1 MLTKAAQKI
10 TDKMIVQDVII
21 EEDRE
26 LYEYGMV
33 QGVIMVINWLTAIL
47 IGAILNMVWQT
58 VAYLIMFTPV
68 RIYAGGFHAKT
79 QLQCYFITSLFQF
92 GIMAGIKYLPFTWLA
107 YLIIV
112 LIAVFCMFFIAPLEA
127 ENKPMTAEE
136 HIKYG
141 GIARRNWIIEAI
153 VMAACFLLGWD
164 MMCRVIAA
172 SFAMVS
178 LLLIMGKIF
187 HKKKNVQAYD

>member
-1 MLTKAAQKI
+1 
-10 TDKMIVQDVII
+10 MILQDVII

-47 IGAILNMVWQT
+47 IGALLNMVWQT
-58 VAYLIMFTPV
+58 VAYLILFTPV

-79 QLQCYFITSLFQF
+79 QLQCYFFTSLFQF
-92 GIMAGIKYLPFTWLA
+92 VIMAGIKYLPFTWWV

-112 LIAVFCMFFIAPLEA
+112 LISVYCMFFIAPLEA

-153 VMAACFLLGWD
+153 IMASCFLLGWD
-164 MMCRVIAA
+164 MMCRVIA
-172 SFAMVS
+172 SCFAMVS
-178 LLLIMGKIF
+178 LLLILGKIF
-187 HKKKNVQAYD
+187 HKKAAA

>member
-10 TDKMIVQDVII
+10 TDKMILQDVII

-47 IGAILNMVWQT
+47 IGAMLNMVWQT
-58 VAYLIMFTPV
+58 VAYLILFTPI

-79 QLQCYFITSLFQF
+79 QLQCYFFTSLFQF
-92 GIMAGIKYLPFTWLA
+92 GIMAGIKYLPFTWWV
-107 YLIIV
+107 YLVIV
-112 LIAVFCMFFIAPLEA
+112 LISVYCMFFIAPLEA

-136 HIKYG
+136 HVKYG
-141 GIARRNWIIEAI
+141 GIARRNWIIEAVI
-153 VMAACFLLGWD
+153 MASCFLLGWD

-172 SFAMVS
+172 CFAMVS
-178 LLLIMGKIF
+178 LLLILGKIF
-187 HKKKNVQAYD
+187 HKKAAA